1 MSGFEEKLNAI
12 LSDPGAMAQVMELAQ
27 SLNLGDME
35 APSPPAP
42 SKGGDVGGLGD
53 LLGSIDPGMLTKLM
67 PLVGELTG
75 GQNDERVQ
83 LLYALRPFLRP
94 ERQEKVDRAVQ
105 AAKLIRVGRK
115 LLKTMGEQD
124 V

>member
-1 MSGFEEKLNAI
+1 MNGLEEKLNAI
-12 LSDPGAMAQVMELAQ
+12 LSDPGAMAQVMDLAQ
-27 SLNLGDME
+27 SLNLGDLTQPSP
-35 APSPPAP
+35 APSPSPP
-42 SKGGDVGGLGD
+42 TDGGF
-53 LLGSIDPGMLTKLM
+53 DPGMLAKLM
-67 PLVGELTG
+67 PLMGELTG
-75 GQNDERVQ
+75 GEADERVQ

-105 AAKLIRVGRK
+105 AAKLLRVGRK